1 MSNVEKLGVNGISVL
16 LRNMVVLPEETARN
30 VR

>member
-1 MSNVEKLGVNGISVL
+1 MSNVEKFGVNGISIL
-16 LRNMVVLPEETARN
+16 LRNMVVIPEETARN